1 MTCLYSPRASVDSLK
16 AIDSVL
22 DQQATNTGL
31 AINKSKS
38 KIFFSRGCN
47 NKDALKEAI
56 GIVEGRMPT
65 KYLGIPLSVNYLK
78 AKNYSAL
85 IDKCR
90 GGIEAGWLQL
100 YLSLGE

>member
-1 MTCLYSPRASVDSLK
+1 MLIFSKGSVDSLK

-22 DQQATNTGL
+22 DQLATNTGL

-65 KYLGIPLSVNYLK
+65 KYLGIPLSVTG
-78 AKNYSAL
+78 SVHVCEPHTHT
-85 IDKCR
+85 IR
-90 GGIEAGWLQL
+90 GSIPH
-100 YLSLGE
+100 